1 MDTDISHL
9 SLYIVTVILVLV
21 FLFTSLA
28 TNLSNQVNPHTLII
42 PKRTSNYILTFL
54 RISSVS
60 AIGIVSAIYIY
71 TTWQFHVLGILFG
84 YLVMLIVLLLADK
97 LCSVATTKYAEQMFK
112 VTILSGITGYKAYA
126 SASHNAV
133 DDGAL
138 QELENRVM
146 AAAEDISVDDRDREM
161 LKSILRLDFSN
172 VRDIMVPSPDV
183 VSVEVDTT
191 LEDVAMLMSSH
202 GHSRIPVFENTK
214 DTIVGIVH
222 AKDILPLL
230 AKGQKT
236 DDIRDIVRP
245 AVFVP
250 ETKKLD
256 ELLDELQQNAVQ
268 MAIVIDEYGGTE
280 GIVTMEDMLEEI
292 VGEIEDEFSSKK
304 QPVVHLPNGSAL
316 VDAGISIDDVE
327 EEFGVA
333 MGATPEVDTLGGYV
347 HLKLGRLPYV
357 GDVVHTDEYTIE
369 VMSILGHRL
378 RRLKINSNVDVV
390 TTEG

>member
-9 SLYIVTVILVLV
+9 SLYIVTVILALV

-28 TNLSNQVNPHTLII
+28 TNLSNQVNPHTLMI

-71 TTWQFHVLGILFG
+71 TTLQFHVLGILFG
-84 YLVMLIVLLLADK
+84 YLVMLIALLLADK
-97 LCSVATTKYAEQMFK
+97 ICSLATTKYAEQMFK
-112 VTILSGITGYKAYA
+112 VSILSIIAGYKT
-126 SASHNAV
+126 SAGVAHNAV
-133 DDGAL
+133 DDGNL

-230 AKGQKT
+230 AKGEKT

-304 QPVVHLPNGSAL
+304 QPVIHLPNGSAL
-316 VDAGISIDDVE
+316 VDAGISIDDIE

-333 MGATPEVDTLGGYV
+333 MEATPEVDTLGGYV

-378 RRLKINSNVDVV
+378 RRLKINSNVDVA
-390 TTEG
+390 TT